1 MLEWGI
7 LIAMMPIWFLIFLN
21 DSRVTNAIMMQK
33 EINEAERE
41 CNNKIIEAIAM
52 QKEFNAKEIEHNRI
66 LIDAISTLNKRI
78 QALENQ
84 RNKSEDFE

>member
-41 CNNKIIEAIAM
+41 CNYKIMESIAM
-52 QKEFNAKEIEHNRI
+52 QKEFNAMEVEHNRI
-66 LIDAISTLNKRI
+66 LIDAILTLNKRI

-84 RNKSEDFE
+84 REQI